1 MKPAFD
7 IELKDADDNA
17 DPAQIVTKALSEFQS
32 SVDAKLTSAANDN
45 QKLAD
50 RLDRLEAKSARPG
63 VGIAAND
70 NDAEIETKALNAYL
84 RGGVTNMDD
93 VEKKTLNVG
102 TPASGGYVTAPE
114 YSKTIIEKLVQ
125 FSPMRSVA
133 SVMTIGSAKVYL
145 PVLDEALAG
154 GWVAE
159 NGTRTEDEPTFSQLD
174 IEPFEYAVSV
184 PVSRQLLED
193 SFIDL
198 PGYLAGQIAKDFAKG
213 EATAFLKG
221 NGTGK
226 PTGLLNT
233 PANYTAVTANS
244 DGSDILAKIIE
255 AVYALPAAYASRGSW
270 MMNRTMQGLIRAAA
284 DNATK
289 GTLWSDSLA
298 NGTPATLL
306 GRPVY
311 DAVDMDNLPTAT
323 GTKYPIAFGDFASA
337 YQIVDRVGLSILRD
351 DFTGAGT
358 GVVKFHARYR
368 VGGKPTLT
376 EPVILV
382 KSTKA

>member
-17 DPAQIVTKALSEFQS
+17 DPAQIVTKALSEFQN
-32 SVDAKLTSAANDN
+32 SVDAKLTGAANDN

-50 RLDRLEAKSARPG
+50 RLDKLEAKAARPG
-63 VGIAAND
+63 VGAAND

-84 RGGVTNMDD
+84 RGGIANIDD

-133 SVMTIGSAKVYL
+133 SVMTIGGANVYL
-145 PVLDEALAG
+145 PVLDSALAG
-154 GWVAE
+154 GWTTE
-159 NGTRTEDEPTFSQLD
+159 NGTRTSSEPTFDQLS
-174 IEPFEYAVSV
+174 IEPYLYAVTV
-184 PVSRQLLED
+184 PVSQQLLED

-198 PGYLAGQIAKDFAKG
+198 PGYLANQIAKDFAKA

-221 NGTGK
+221 NGTGQ

-255 AVYALPAAYASRGSW
+255 CFYALPAAYASQGSW
-270 MMNRTMQGLIRAAA
+270 MMNRTLQGLIRAAA

-337 YQIVDRVGLSILRD
+337 YQIVDRVGLNIMRD
-351 DFTGAGT
+351 DYTGAGT

-376 EPVILV
+376 EPVVLI